1 MALVKVNDLL
11 RDATEH
17 HYGVPA
23 VNTFNYE
30 TIKYIVAGAEQEH
43 MPVIV

>member
-23 VNTFNYE
+23 VNRGCAPE
-30 TIKYIVAGAEQEH
+30 PGEIVL
-43 MPVIV
+43 